1 MEEPGSLSGDDG
13 EAVREDVASVVLV
26 DRAEDVAAVCGRV
39 DAAPTWAVVIHAPEG
54 NRPLGTEL
62 GMRRL
67 IHHAQDAGK
76 VIAIATRSGALASRA
91 RELGVPV
98 ARKPQHVRWDAGGK
112 HVIRAGKLSFAAPSV
127 GRYVQVAVI
136 AAVAFIALF
145 LVLAM
150 APSATVTVYPPTE
163 TVSEVI
169 TITASE
175 SRTEVDLKTLEAPAS
190 RVSAERKFTLAA
202 KTTGSTQVGTVPAK
216 ARVTITN
223 STQAAVAVA
232 QGSVVLAGPEFFP
245 FVVDET
251 ATVPA
256 GGAVE
261 ASVTARRPGVAGN
274 VPAGTI
280 NGWEAERL
288 RFLGL
293 TNAAAAAGGLSEPR
307 PAVDPRDVAG
317 LNELAK
323 SLEGSEA
330 VKQSLVEARPRDAV
344 FMGTATSLLELGSAH
359 PAVGTPADVVFLE
372 VTVTLSALALLEG
385 TLDQLARHVL
395 SGRAVEG
402 EFVPGTVRAIETG
415 ARQLDVDTA
424 TVKTELRVQGELARG
439 VTKDAIRDAVKW
451 KEKDAAR
458 STLSGRYGIQ
468 DADVRLSG
476 WAPRL
481 PLFGFRIDVTLAVR
495 EASTTAGSVLPHGA
509 STIPTA
515 TATPAAGAGPR

>member
-1 MEEPGSLSGDDG
+1 M
-13 EAVREDVASVVLV
+13 
-26 DRAEDVAAVCGRV
+26 
-39 DAAPTWAVVIHAPEG
+39 VIHAPG
-54 NRPLGTEL
+54 GDRPLGTEL

-91 RELGVPV
+91 TNWCACGPQASARPLGCRRQ
-98 ARKPQHVRWDAGGK
+98 ARHPGGQ
-112 HVIRAGKLSFAAPSV
+112 AEPCCPSV

-136 AAVAFIALF
+136 AAVAFVALF

-150 APSATVTVYPPTE
+150 APSATVTAYPPTE

-293 TNAAAAAGGLSEPR
+293 TNAAAAAGGLS
-307 PAVDPRDVAG
+307 
-317 LNELAK
+317 K
-323 SLEGSEA
+323 
-330 VKQSLVEARPRDAV
+330 
-344 FMGTATSLLELGSAH
+344 
-359 PAVGTPADVVFLE
+359 
-372 VTVTLSALALLEG
+372 
-385 TLDQLARHVL
+385 
-395 SGRAVEG
+395 
-402 EFVPGTVRAIETG
+402 PG
-415 ARQLDVDTA
+415 
-424 TVKTELRVQGELARG
+424 
-439 VTKDAIRDAVKW
+439 
-451 KEKDAAR
+451 
-458 STLSGRYGIQ
+458 
-468 DADVRLSG
+468 RLS
-476 WAPRL
+476 
-481 PLFGFRIDVTLAVR
+481 
-495 EASTTAGSVLPHGA
+495 
-509 STIPTA
+509 
-515 TATPAAGAGPR
+515 TPKTSRD